1 MLGATETLIRIIGA
15 VALLL
20 WGLRMVQTGIGR
32 GFGTEMRRIM
42 QANTGNRFRAFL
54 AGLVVTMMVQ
64 SSTATALITSTFARQ
79 GLVTLTAAIAII
91 LGADVGTTL
100 VAQLLSLDLSLL
112 PYLLVLA
119 GFVMHRTARVLRYRQ
134 MGRVAI
140 GLALMLFALK
150 FILLA
155 AEPLRHSAVLQEILL
170 SLQGEPLLAVL
181 VMAVLAWITHSSL
194 ATVLLIASLMSSGAV
209 PPVLGVYLVL
219 GANLGGA
226 IPPIIATLSSGIV
239 ARRVTIGNAVLKAIG
254 VLVVM
259 PFAGLVAEIASG
271 LGFAPQ
277 SLAVNLHMTF
287 NMTLA
292 LVFLP
297 IVGVVGAQLERFI
310 SEPEN
315 TAEETGPRH
324 LDDALID
331 TPVLALTAASREVLN
346 MATYVETMLR
356 GVSTAIE
363 TTEKAPVEQLR
374 ECEEVIDR
382 YYEEIKFYVT
392 GVTKQEMTN
401 AETMRAAEILLFT
414 TNLEHIGDIV
424 ENLLTISE
432 QRIADK
438 LVFSDEGLAEIE
450 ELHSRVVA
458 NLNLAT
464 SVFMSGE
471 ASVAR
476 MLLEEKTSVN
486 KLQYRLTQ
494 NHLERLRDGAPET
507 ITTSAMHLDTL
518 RDLRRVNSHISA
530 VAYPVLEQSG
540 ELRKS
545 RLKKAKS

>member
-1 MLGATETLIRIIGA
+1 MGATETLMRIIGS

-20 WGLRMVQTGIGR
+20 WGLRMVQTGISR
-32 GFGTEMRRIM
+32 GFGTEMRSIM

-112 PYLLVLA
+112 PYILVLV
-119 GFVMHRTARVLRYRQ
+119 GFVMHKTAGSQRYKQ
-134 MGRVAI
+134 LGRVAM
-140 GLALMLFALK
+140 GLALMLFALR
-150 FILLA
+150 FILLS
-155 AEPLRHSAVLQEILL
+155 AEPLRQSVVLQEILM
-170 SLQGEPLLAVL
+170 SLAGEPLLAVL

-209 PPVLGVYLVL
+209 PPMLGVYLVL

-226 IPPIIATLSSGIV
+226 IPPIVATLSSGIV
-239 ARRVTIGNAVLKAIG
+239 ARRVTIGNAAIKALGIIA
-254 VLVVM
+254 VM
-259 PFAGLVAEIASG
+259 PFAALVVRGLTDLGIA
-271 LGFAPQ
+271 PEN
-277 SLAVNLHMTF
+277 LAVNVHMGF
-287 NMTLA
+287 NMMLA

-297 IVGVVGAQLERFI
+297 IVGIVGAQLEKFVQ
-310 SEPEN
+310 EPEASE
-315 TAEETGPRH
+315 AEAGPRH
-324 LDDALID
+324 LDEGLIE
-331 TPVLALTAASREVLN
+331 TPVLALAAASREVLN

-363 TTEKAPVEQLR
+363 TTEKAPIKQLR
-374 ECEEVIDR
+374 NCEDVIDQ

-401 AETMRAAEILLFT
+401 AETLRAAEILLFT

-424 ENLLTISE
+424 ENLLSISE
-432 QRIADK
+432 QRISEN
-438 LVFSDEGLAEIE
+438 LVFSEVGLAEIE
-450 ELHSRVVA
+450 ELHARVVA

-464 SVFMSGE
+464 GVFMSGE
-471 ASVAR
+471 VSVAR

-518 RDLRRVNSHISA
+518 RDLRRINSHISA
-530 VAYPVLEQSG
+530 VAYPVLEQAG
-540 ELRKS
+540 ALRKT
-545 RLKKAKS
+545 RLKKAKD

>member
-1 MLGATETLIRIIGA
+1 VGATETLIRIIGS

-20 WGLRMVQTGIGR
+20 WGLRMVQTGISR
-32 GFGTEMRRIM
+32 GFGTEMRSIM

-112 PYLLVLA
+112 PYVLVLV
-119 GFVMHRTARVLRYRQ
+119 GFVMHKTAGSQRYRQ
-134 MGRVAI
+134 LGRVAI
-140 GLALMLFALK
+140 GLSLMLFALR
-150 FILLA
+150 FILLS
-155 AEPLRHSAVLQEILL
+155 AEPLRQSVVLQEILT
-170 SLQGEPLLAVL
+170 SLAGEPLLAVL

-209 PPVLGVYLVL
+209 PPLLGVYLVL

-239 ARRVTIGNAVLKAIG
+239 ARRVTIGNAALKTLGII
-254 VLVVM
+254 VVM
-259 PFAGLVAEIASG
+259 PFASVVADGLIELGIA
-271 LGFAPQ
+271 PE
-277 SLAVNLHMTF
+277 SLAVNVHMAF
-287 NMTLA
+287 NMMLA

-297 IVGVVGAQLERFI
+297 IVGIVGAQLEKFVQ
-310 SEPEN
+310 EPESN
-315 TAEETGPRH
+315 EAETGPRH
-324 LDDALID
+324 LDEGLIE
-331 TPVLALTAASREVLN
+331 TPVLALAAASREVLN

-363 TTEKAPVEQLR
+363 TTEKAPIKQLR
-374 ECEEVIDR
+374 SCEDVIDQF
-382 YYEEIKFYVT
+382 YEEIKFYVT

-401 AETMRAAEILLFT
+401 AETLRAAEILLFT
-414 TNLEHIGDIV
+414 TNLEHIGDIA

-432 QRIADK
+432 QRISEN
-438 LVFSDEGLAEIE
+438 LVFSEVGLAEIE
-450 ELHSRVVA
+450 ELHARVVA

-464 SVFMSGE
+464 GVFMSGE
-471 ASVAR
+471 VSVAR

-494 NHLERLRDGAPET
+494 KHLERLRDGAPET

-518 RDLRRVNSHISA
+518 RDLRRINSHISA
-530 VAYPVLEQSG
+530 VAYPVLEQAG
-540 ELRKS
+540 ALRKT
-545 RLKKAKS
+545 RLKKAKD

>member
-1 MLGATETLIRIIGA
+1 MGATETLMRIIGS

-20 WGLRMVQTGIGR
+20 WGLRMVQTGISR
-32 GFGTEMRRIM
+32 GFGTEMRSIM

-112 PYLLVLA
+112 PYILMLV
-119 GFVMHRTARVLRYRQ
+119 GFVMHKSADAQRYRQ
-134 MGRVAI
+134 LGRVAM
-140 GLALMLFALK
+140 GLALMLFALR
-150 FILLA
+150 FILLS
-155 AEPLRHSAVLQEILL
+155 AEPLRQSTVLQEILM
-170 SLQGEPLLAVL
+170 SLESEPLLAVL

-209 PPVLGVYLVL
+209 PPMLGVYLVL

-226 IPPIIATLSSGIV
+226 IPPIVATLSSGIV
-239 ARRVTIGNAVLKAIG
+239 ARRVTIGNAVIKALGII
-254 VLVVM
+254 VVM
-259 PFAGLVAEIASG
+259 PFAALVADALMDLGIA
-271 LGFAPQ
+271 PEN
-277 SLAVNLHMTF
+277 LAVNVHMAF
-287 NMTLA
+287 NMMLA

-297 IVGVVGAQLERFI
+297 IVGIVGAQLEKFVQ
-310 SEPEN
+310 EPES
-315 TAEETGPRH
+315 TEADTGPRH
-324 LDDALID
+324 LDDGLIE
-331 TPVLALTAASREVLN
+331 TPVLALAAASREVLN

-363 TTEKAPVEQLR
+363 TTEKVPIAQLR
-374 ECEEVIDR
+374 TCEDVIDQ

-392 GVTKQEMTN
+392 SVTKQEMTN
-401 AETMRAAEILLFT
+401 AETLRAAEILLFT

-424 ENLLTISE
+424 ENLLSISE
-432 QRIADK
+432 QRISEK
-438 LVFSDEGLAEIE
+438 LVFSEVGLTEIE
-450 ELHSRVVA
+450 ELHARVVA
-458 NLNLAT
+458 NLTLAT
-464 SVFMSGE
+464 GVFMSGE
-471 ASVAR
+471 ESVAR

-530 VAYPVLEQSG
+530 VAYPVLEQAG
-540 ELRKS
+540 ALRKT
-545 RLKKAKS
+545 RLRKAKD

>member
-1 MLGATETLIRIIGA
+1 MGATETLMRIIGS

-20 WGLRMVQTGIGR
+20 WGLRMVQTGISR
-32 GFGTEMRRIM
+32 GFGTEMRSIM

-112 PYLLVLA
+112 PYILVLV
-119 GFVMHRTARVLRYRQ
+119 GFVMHKTAGSQRYKQ
-134 MGRVAI
+134 LGRVAI
-140 GLALMLFALK
+140 GLALMLFALR
-150 FILLA
+150 FILLS
-155 AEPLRHSAVLQEILL
+155 AEPLRQSVVLQEILM
-170 SLQGEPLLAVL
+170 SLAGEPLLAVL

-209 PPVLGVYLVL
+209 PPMLGVYLVL

-239 ARRVTIGNAVLKAIG
+239 ARRVTIGNAAIKALGII
-254 VLVVM
+254 VVM
-259 PFAGLVAEIASG
+259 PFAALVAEGMIG
-271 LGFAPQ
+271 LGIAPEN
-277 SLAVNLHMTF
+277 LAVNVHMAF
-287 NMTLA
+287 NMMLA

-297 IVGVVGAQLERFI
+297 IVGIVGAQLESFVR
-310 SEPEN
+310 EPESN
-315 TAEETGPRH
+315 EAEAGPRH
-324 LDDALID
+324 LDEGLIE
-331 TPVLALTAASREVLN
+331 TPVLALAAASREVLN

-363 TTEKAPVEQLR
+363 TTEKAPIKQLR
-374 ECEEVIDR
+374 NCEDVIDQ

-401 AETMRAAEILLFT
+401 AETLRAAEILLFT

-432 QRIADK
+432 QRISEN
-438 LVFSDEGLAEIE
+438 LVFSEVGLAEIE
-450 ELHSRVVA
+450 ELHARVVA

-464 SVFMSGE
+464 GVFMSGE
-471 ASVAR
+471 VSVAR

-518 RDLRRVNSHISA
+518 RDLRRINSHISA
-530 VAYPVLEQSG
+530 VAYPVLEQAG
-540 ELRKS
+540 ALRKT
-545 RLKKAKS
+545 RLKKAKD

>member
-1 MLGATETLIRIIGA
+1 MGATETLMRIIGS

-20 WGLRMVQTGIGR
+20 WGLRMVQTGISR
-32 GFGTEMRRIM
+32 GFGTEMRSIM

-112 PYLLVLA
+112 PYILMLV
-119 GFVMHRTARVLRYRQ
+119 GFVMHKSADAQRYRQ
-134 MGRVAI
+134 LGRVAM
-140 GLALMLFALK
+140 GLALMLFALR
-150 FILLA
+150 FILLS
-155 AEPLRHSAVLQEILL
+155 AEPLRQSIVLQEILM
-170 SLQGEPLLAVL
+170 SLESEPLLAVL

-209 PPVLGVYLVL
+209 PPMLGVYLVL

-226 IPPIIATLSSGIV
+226 IPPIVATLSSGIV
-239 ARRVTIGNAVLKAIG
+239 ARRVTIGNAAIKVLGII
-254 VLVVM
+254 VVM
-259 PFAGLVAEIASG
+259 PFAALVADALMDMGIA
-271 LGFAPQ
+271 PEN
-277 SLAVNLHMTF
+277 LAVNVHMAF
-287 NMTLA
+287 NMMLA

-297 IVGVVGAQLERFI
+297 IVGIVGAQLEKFVQ
-310 SEPEN
+310 EPES
-315 TAEETGPRH
+315 TDAEAGPRH
-324 LDDALID
+324 LDEGLIE
-331 TPVLALTAASREVLN
+331 TPVLALAAASREVLN

-363 TTEKAPVEQLR
+363 TTEKAPIAQLR
-374 ECEEVIDR
+374 TCEDVIDQ

-392 GVTKQEMTN
+392 RVTKQEMTN
-401 AETMRAAEILLFT
+401 AETLRAAEILLFT

-424 ENLLTISE
+424 ENLLSISE
-432 QRIADK
+432 QRISEK
-438 LVFSDEGLAEIE
+438 LVFSEVGLTEIE
-450 ELHSRVVA
+450 ELHARVVA
-458 NLNLAT
+458 NLTLAT
-464 SVFMSGE
+464 GVFMSGE
-471 ASVAR
+471 VSVAR

-530 VAYPVLEQSG
+530 VAYPVLEQAG
-540 ELRKS
+540 ALRKT
-545 RLKKAKS
+545 RLRKAKD